1 MRILGLILSILII
14 VLGIYNGGTL
24 GSFIDIPSLIVVI
37 FIPIGCLLL
46 AGASIGAMFKAVF
59 SANAT
64 AEELKA
70 AARGWGQARR
80 YVVAAGWIGFLV
92 GVIIMGNHLDNP
104 KALPEGLAT
113 ALITV
118 FYATVLAYAVFLPL
132 QSRLEDRIQEQAE

>member
-1 MRILGLILSILII
+1 MRILGLILSILVI

-24 GSFIDIPSLIVVI
+24 RSFIDLPSIFFVIVI
-37 FIPIGCLLL
+37 TIGCLLL
-46 AGASIGAMFKAVF
+46 AGVRMGAMFKAVF

-70 AARGWGQARR
+70 AVRGWGQARR
-80 YVVAAGWIGFLV
+80 YVVAAGWIGVLV
-92 GVIIMGNHLDNP
+92 GVIIMLKNLDNP
-104 KALPEGLAT
+104 KALGPGLAM

-132 QSRLEDRIQEQAE
+132 QSRLEDRIQEQTE